1 MYGYLH
7 CTLLQNNVSYIMLL
21 AGRNV
26 LEIQVGYLKQI
37 LFKVYSHEM
46 ALKVKLDL
54 VYDLCAIKQF

>member
-1 MYGYLH
+1 
-7 CTLLQNNVSYIMLL
+7 MLL

-54 VYDLCAIKQF
+54 VYDLCAIKQFSNLNY